1 LDNSQLKHS
10 IKDKDQYG
18 QMNDDFQQRY
28 NDNNNQSQNN
38 GQYGVQEGEQV
49 DQDGRVTRGPVTL
62 KNGAIYT
69 GNWLNGV
76 RDGLGSQM
84 WPDGSRYEGH
94 WKGDKANGQGKLVHA
109 DGDIYEG

>member
-1 LDNSQLKHS
+1 
-10 IKDKDQYG
+10 
-18 QMNDDFQQRY
+18 
-28 NDNNNQSQNN
+28 
-38 GQYGVQEGEQV
+38 VQEGEQV